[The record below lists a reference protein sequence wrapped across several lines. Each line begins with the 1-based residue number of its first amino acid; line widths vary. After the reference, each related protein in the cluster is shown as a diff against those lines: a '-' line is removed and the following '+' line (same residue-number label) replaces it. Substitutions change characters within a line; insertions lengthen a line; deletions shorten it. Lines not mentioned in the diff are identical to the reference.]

1 MTQLFKNN
9 GSVSLTYS
17 IGSLDT
23 SIEVNNGAVLP
34 VVSAP
39 DYFLLTLIGKDV
51 NGNENA
57 WEIVKVTQVNQNILT
72 VVRGQEGTTPV
83 AWPEATRCEMRLTA
97 GSMEVK
103 LDKYSVT
110 LAATNKTLVNR
121 ERYSV
126 RSATKTI
133 TLPGSPA
140 AGWEVA
146 ILVGNFTDTLVVR
159 NGQLIMG
166 IAENM
171 TIDKANVTV
180 TLLFVGGDQGWR
192 II

>member
-17 IGSLDT
+17 IGSSDT
-23 SIEVNNGAVLP
+23 SIEVSNGSVLP
-34 VVSAP
+34 SLTSP
-39 DYFLLTLIGKDV
+39 NYCLLTLIGKDG

-57 WEIVKVTQVNQNILT
+57 WEIVKVIQVSQNILT

-97 GSMEVK
+97 GSMEAK
-103 LDKYSVT
+103 LDRYSVNA
-110 LAATNKTLVNR
+110 AATNKTLVNR

-126 RSATKTI
+126 TAASKTI
-133 TLPGSPA
+133 TLPASPS

-146 ILVGNFTDTLVVR
+146 ILVGDFTDTVVAR
-159 NGQLIMG
+159 NGQLVMG
-166 IAENM
+166 LAENM
-171 TIDKANVTV
+171 TIDKPNVTV

-192 II
+192 VI